1 MKPFLIAY
9 ISALAPML
17 VLDGVW
23 LALVSKRFYSP
34 RIGHLMTDSP
44 QLAPIAL
51 FYLLYA
57 FGVVMLAALPA
68 ARSESLAK
76 AFWMGALVGLV
87 AYGTYD
93 LTNQAT
99 LKDWSVAVTIVD
111 MTWGTLLTGV
121 TSTVAAYATRRFV

>member
-1 MKPFLIAY
+1 MKLFLTAY
-9 ISALAPML
+9 ISALTPML
-17 VLDGVW
+17 MLDGLW
-23 LALVSKRFYSP
+23 LGLVSKRFYSP
-34 RIGHLMTDSP
+34 RIGHLMSESP
-44 QLAPIAL
+44 QLVPIAL

-57 FGVVMLAALPA
+57 FGVVMLAVLPA
-68 ARSESLAK
+68 ARGESLAK

-99 LKDWSVAVTIVD
+99 LRDWSVAVTIVD